1 MRGVAGRLWVRE
13 SLTEEQ
19 RWRPAADP
27 VWTHYPDSKDWVVF
41 HPQSGDVCLV
51 TSSAHLLWQLIG
63 ERQALT
69 LNQTLH

>member
-1 MRGVAGRLWVRE
+1 
-13 SLTEEQ
+13 
-19 RWRPAADP
+19 
-27 VWTHYPDSKDWVVF
+27 
-41 HPQSGDVCLV
+41 V